1 VIAASYCQL
10 DFASSAVGDN
20 MVVCA
25 ETAIGRSIV
34 PAVFSSSPSPE
45 VTPPLQP
52 SRERESRERVSGR
65 GGGFQSGP
73 LLAPQKNLEF
83 PSHDHRSFGP
93 ARDRHASSDLASGVR
108 RARTAQDKPR
118 AEQLIKMVSP
128 AALILQIP
136 DH

>member
-73 LLAPQKNLEF
+73 LLAPPKKISSF
-83 PSHDHRSFGP
+83 PHTIIE
-93 ARDRHASSDLASGVR
+93 ASGLHVIV
-108 RARTAQDKPR
+108 TLVVTSHLESDEH
-118 AEQLIKMVSP
+118 EQLKTNP
-128 AALILQIP
+128 AQSN
-136 DH
+136 